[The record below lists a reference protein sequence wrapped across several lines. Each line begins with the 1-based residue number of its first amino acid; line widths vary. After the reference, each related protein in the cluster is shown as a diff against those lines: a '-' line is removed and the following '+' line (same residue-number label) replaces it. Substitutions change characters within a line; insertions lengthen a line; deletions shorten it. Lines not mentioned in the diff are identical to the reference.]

1 MYGTVGMKA
10 FEKIKKD
17 LLSCFDKD
25 KVQIDESKIK
35 KIVCAYSSTNI
46 HVDQQE
52 ELRQIISGISIEMIG
67 LSTISHDLLVN
78 YPFLAAEYLNIQ
90 VDTHQIFSISEFIEV
105 YDKNGMNAPLD
116 MDLCYR
122 EKEKLCATIASSEIT
137 LVTGGSGVGKTRLV
151 IEVCKQFERNGW
163 NALCVRNN
171 GELLYNDMQYYISDE
186 GKYVLFIDDANQTT
200 SLGYV

>member
-1 MYGTVGMKA
+1 MKA

>member
-1 MYGTVGMKA
+1 MTGIEGYKGRKEQRRKLFSQITKENYQKMKLIMYGTVGMKA

-25 KVQIDESKIK
+25 KVPIDESKIK

-122 EKEKLCATIASSEIT
+122 EKEKEKLCATIASSEIT
-137 LVTGGSGVGKTRLV
+137 LVTGASC
-151 IEVCKQFERNGW
+151 I
-163 NALCVRNN
+163 
-171 GELLYNDMQYYISDE
+171 I
-186 GKYVLFIDDANQTT
+186 
-200 SLGYV
+200 